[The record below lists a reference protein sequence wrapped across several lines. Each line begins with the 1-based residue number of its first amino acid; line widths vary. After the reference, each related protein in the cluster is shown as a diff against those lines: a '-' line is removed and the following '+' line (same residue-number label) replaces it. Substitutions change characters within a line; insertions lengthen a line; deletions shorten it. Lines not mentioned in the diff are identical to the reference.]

1 LPGDKAM
8 EAAWA
13 TQSRDL
19 SRGLT
24 QVTST
29 GADLASRTLIQ
40 TIEPNFVSRF
50 DQSRVFPRDGL
61 HCLEHLSIN
70 KNDVE
75 QASYR
80 SAGWVTAVQ

>member
-1 LPGDKAM
+1 M

-13 TQSRDL
+13 TRSRDL

-24 QVTST
+24 RVTTT
-29 GADLASRTLIQ
+29 GADHASRTLIP

-61 HCLEHLSIN
+61 HSLEHLSIN
-70 KNDVE
+70 QNNVQ
-75 QASYR
+75 QANYR
-80 SAGWVTAVQ
+80 SAERATAVR

>member
-1 LPGDKAM
+1 M
-8 EAAWA
+8 EAARA

-24 QVTST
+24 QVATT
-29 GADLASRTLIQ
+29 GADVASRPLIQ
-40 TIEPNFVSRF
+40 TIQPNFASRF

-70 KNDVE
+70 QNNVQQAND
-75 QASYR
+75 R
-80 SAGWVTAVQ
+80 SAERVTAVR

>member
-1 LPGDKAM
+1 M

-13 TQSRDL
+13 TRSREL

-40 TIEPNFVSRF
+40 TIEPNFTSRF
-50 DQSRVFPRDGL
+50 EQSRVFRATDL
-61 HCLEHLSIN
+61 IAWNICQLYQ
-70 KNDVE
+70 NDIQ

-80 SAGWVTAVQ
+80 SAERVTAVQV

>member
-1 LPGDKAM
+1 M
-8 EAAWA
+8 EAAWV

-24 QVTST
+24 QVTTT
-29 GADLASRTLIQ
+29 GADPASRTLIQ
-40 TIEPNFVSRF
+40 TIEPNLTSRF

-70 KNDVE
+70 QNNVL

-80 SAGWVTAVQ
+80 SAERATAVR

>member
-1 LPGDKAM
+1 M

-13 TQSRDL
+13 TRSRYL

-24 QVTST
+24 RVTTT
-29 GADLASRTLIQ
+29 GADPASRTLIP
-40 TIEPNFVSRF
+40 TIAPNFASRL

-70 KNDVE
+70 QNNVE
-75 QASYR
+75 QANYR
-80 SAGWVTAVQ
+80 SAERVTAVR

>member
-1 LPGDKAM
+1 M

-13 TQSRDL
+13 TRSRDL
-19 SRGLT
+19 SRGPT
-24 QVTST
+24 QVATT

-40 TIEPNFVSRF
+40 TIAPNFASRL

-70 KNDVE
+70 QNNVE
-75 QASYR
+75 QANYR
-80 SAGWVTAVQ
+80 SAERVTAVR

>member
-1 LPGDKAM
+1 M

-13 TQSRDL
+13 TRSRDL

-40 TIEPNFVSRF
+40 TIEPNFTSRF
-50 DQSRVFPRDGL
+50 EQSRVFRATDL
-61 HCLEHLSIN
+61 ICLEHLSIN
-70 KNDVE
+70 QNDIQ

-80 SAGWVTAVQ
+80 SAERVTAVQV

>member
-1 LPGDKAM
+1 M

-13 TQSRDL
+13 TRSREL

-24 QVTST
+24 QVTT

-40 TIEPNFVSRF
+40 TIEPNFTSRF
-50 DQSRVFPRDGL
+50 EQSRVFPATDL
-61 HCLEHLSIN
+61 IAWNICQLYQ
-70 KNDVE
+70 NDIQ

-80 SAGWVTAVQ
+80 SAERVTAVQV

>member
-1 LPGDKAM
+1 M

-13 TQSRDL
+13 TRSRDL

-24 QVTST
+24 QVKST

-40 TIEPNFVSRF
+40 TIEPNFASRF

-70 KNDVE
+70 QNNVQ

-80 SAGWVTAVQ
+80 SAERATAVR

>member
-1 LPGDKAM
+1 M

-13 TQSRDL
+13 TRSREP

-40 TIEPNFVSRF
+40 TIEPNFTSRF
-50 DQSRVFPRDGL
+50 EQSRVLRATDL
-61 HCLEHLSIN
+61 ISLEHLSIN
-70 KNDVE
+70 QNDIQ

-80 SAGWVTAVQ
+80 SAERVTAVQV

>member
-1 LPGDKAM
+1 M

-13 TQSRDL
+13 TRSRDL
-19 SRGLT
+19 SRGPT
-24 QVTST
+24 QVATT

-40 TIEPNFVSRF
+40 TIAPNFASRF

-61 HCLEHLSIN
+61 HCLEHLSIDQN
-70 KNDVE
+70 NVE

-80 SAGWVTAVQ
+80 SAERVTAVR